1 VTWILLALL
10 AHDPITTKIMWTV
23 EISRIVN
30 KRCISCHG
38 AGTPVD
44 LSSYENARPW
54 AVAIRN
60 QVLQRTM
67 PPWGAVK
74 GFSEFQHDPS
84 LTPLEIEMITHWVE
98 GGAPEGDPKF
108 LPVYPR
114 NAASQIARFR
124 WVLAPSSLQ
133 KPLTVR
139 AIRSAGQ
146 TEASAILPDGT
157 VRHLLWIRDPQPNYK
172 QVYVFRDPVALP
184 AGTKLRVT
192 GARVEFGH

>member
-1 VTWILLALL
+1 
-10 AHDPITTKIMWTV
+10 MWTV

-30 KRCISCHG
+30 KRCIGCHG
-38 AGTPVD
+38 SGSSVD

-54 AVAIRN
+54 AVSIRN

-74 GFSEFQHDPS
+74 GFGEFRHDPS

-108 LPVYPR
+108 LPVAKP
-114 NAASQIARFR
+114 APVSEPMRFR
-124 WVLAPSSLQ
+124 WVAAQAALQ
-133 KPLTVR
+133 KPQTLA
-139 AIRSAGQ
+139 AIRAAGQ

-157 VRHLLWIRDPQPNYK
+157 VRHLLWVRDPQPNYK
-172 QVYVFRDPVALP
+172 HTYVFRDPIALP
-184 AGTKLRVT
+184 AGTRIRIT
-192 GARVEFGH
+192 GARVEFGL